1 MSLGVN
7 IMSDLLTVESL
18 CEGLNGYKNNIEINH
33 KINKIHFIITK
44 YLLSVDNDIDK
55 IAYIDLKKLK
65 EIALY
70 LFDIVIDDLFISDIE
85 SESRKTIFTLCQN
98 IFEQLC
104 KIYQKDYDIYKNEY
118 FELTFMAIACTS
130 IGNNP
135 AKSFVLFKK
144 YVEGFLT
151 VNTIEEKIL
160 LLLNAY
166 LAKDYKFVDNKK
178 TDILESIKKGD
189 IQDGLNRVLVQIL
202 LQTLNMINYFKT
214 GNEKLIIN
222 ALEKLEEIRQYC
234 LDNDYYREIWIIKV
248 LIKHIKVSVRNSI
261 WKVLGPFLSHDTIKM
276 FVEDQERPLFELWEH
291 QREIVEC
298 SLFTNEHNI
307 IHIPTSAGKSLI
319 AQLTILKVL
328 EDTEDATCVYVVPTN
343 ALLNQVKNDLNN
355 ILEKMNL
362 NVGTFISGYD
372 VINWD
377 IEEKQLDTS
386 RVIIVTQE
394 KLDSLI
400 RREDDFIKKC
410 KLFIFDEF
418 QNISQGS
425 RGLLLELI
433 VSKIKCFN
441 IGDQPKLLFLSA
453 VLPNTLSF
461 KKWIGEDITCDYSNV
476 DCRPTR
482 QVKSIGYFKS
492 ILSEGKLTKYNETIE
507 SNLKIYYENNR
518 IGNIEFPTF
527 ERPLTNKAKYY
538 RMQNFC
544 ADLSER
550 FANIGNVLVY
560 LPNTRWFKSFC
571 DAMCQKDLMI
581 STHESKILKDIA
593 EYVALTMK
601 DDHYLVKS
609 IKKGI
614 ACHHKKLP
622 DNVKRIIEV
631 YFKRGI
637 IKVLASTSTLAQGL
651 NFPISTIIVGSLNAG
666 DTVLTPAE
674 FQNLVGR
681 AGRAMRETEGYVVLA
696 LPVNT
701 KYSQKSNEKY
711 INRKKSQ
718 YLSINAE
725 DIVVKSTIQG
735 LIDALKKQESNL
747 NRQEKELIRTYNSII
762 FDLEQNGLLEED
774 ESYDSIINS
783 LFFSVEATEED
794 KDYLKSFTKEMVSA
808 IKFKISTI
816 EDTFIR
822 KILKQSG
829 LSIDSSIVIYEA
841 VNEFYKNNI
850 GSVFEGNR
858 LNEHFISLIDSV
870 KNIPEFY
877 IDEDGEF
884 IFNCINSWIFL
895 SSYKDICDQYFEG
908 NYDDCINFISENIV
922 YKSAWLF
929 SIIYQIFERL
939 LLDQLD
945 EQPYNSDCIR
955 LLSDFSFLPAYCKLG
970 VYNRNMIE
978 ILENGLYERELL
990 IKVHTLF
997 VLHTQV
1003 VEYDLQL
1010 FYSWASVVTL
1020 VDVEDRNIKIS
1031 KHEKQMWSDYKKSI
1045 QGEIKLEMDIM
1056 PVLIKGYGMY
1066 DRKYLVKGEPLILMH
1081 EPENQY
1087 DPNAIKI
1094 LSLNNKMLGY
1104 VPKEQTEIIYD
1115 LIINKKAWM
1124 VFNKFDRGELVC
1136 NLYITK

>member
-1 MSLGVN
+1 
-7 IMSDLLTVESL
+7 MSDLLTIESL
-18 CEGLNGYKNNIEINH
+18 CQGLNGYKNHIEINH
-33 KINKIHFIITK
+33 RINEIHFLITK
-44 YLLSVDNDIDK
+44 YLLSIDNDIDT
-55 IAYIDLKKLK
+55 IEYIDLKKLK

-70 LFDIVIDDLFISDIE
+70 LFDIVIDDLFLRDIE
-85 SESRKTIFTLCQN
+85 PESRKTIFTLCQN

-104 KIYQKDYDIYKNEY
+104 KIYQKDYDRYKNEY
-118 FELTFMAIACTS
+118 FELTFMAIACAS
-130 IGNNP
+130 IGKNP

-144 YVEGFLT
+144 YVDGFIT
-151 VNTIEEKIL
+151 INTIEEKIL

-166 LAKDYKFVDNKK
+166 LAKDYKFVENKK
-178 TDILESIKKGD
+178 TDILVSIKKGD
-189 IQDGLNRVLVQIL
+189 IQDDLNKVLIKIF
-202 LQTLNMINYFKT
+202 LQTLKMINYFKT
-214 GNEKLIIN
+214 GNEKLI
-222 ALEKLEEIRQYC
+222 AHAVKELEEIRQYC

-248 LIKHIKVSVRNSI
+248 LIKHINVSVRNSM
-261 WKVLGPFLSHDTIKM
+261 WKVLGPFLSPDTIKL

-307 IHIPTSAGKSLI
+307 IHIPTSSGKSLI

-328 EDTEDATCVYVVPTN
+328 EETEDATCVYVVPTN
-343 ALLNQVKNDLNN
+343 ALLNQVRNDLNS
-355 ILEKMNL
+355 ILGKMNL
-362 NVGTFISGYD
+362 NVETLISGYD
-372 VINWD
+372 VINSD
-377 IEEKQLDTS
+377 IEENQLDTS

-433 VSKIKCFN
+433 VTKIKCFN
-441 IGDQPKLLFLSA
+441 IGNQPKLVFLSA
-453 VLPNTLSF
+453 VLPNILSF
-461 KKWIGEDITCDYSNV
+461 KKWIGEDITCDYSNI

-482 QVKSIGYFKS
+482 QVKSIGYFKRS
-492 ILSEGKLTKYNETIE
+492 MPSKGRTTKYNETID
-507 SNLKIYYENNR
+507 SNLRIFYENDGV
-518 IGNIEFPTF
+518 GNIKLPTI
-527 ERPLTNKAKYY
+527 ERQLTNKSKYY

-571 DAMCQKDLMI
+571 NAMCEKDLMI
-581 STHESKILKDIA
+581 STHEALVLKDIA

-601 DDHYLVKS
+601 VDHYLVNS

-614 ACHHKKLP
+614 AYHHKSLP
-622 DNVKRIIEV
+622 DNVKRVIEV

-651 NFPISTIIVGSLNAG
+651 NFPISTIIVGSLNVG
-666 DTVLTPAE
+666 GNVLTPAD

-696 LPVNT
+696 LPI
-701 KYSQKSNEKY
+701 KSEYSQNYNERY
-711 INRKKSQ
+711 IDRINSE
-718 YLSINAE
+718 YLSINTE
-725 DIVVKSTIQG
+725 DIVVKSTIQN
-735 LIDALKKQESNL
+735 LIEVLKKQESDL
-747 NRQEKELIRTYNSII
+747 DRQEKELIRTYNSII
-762 FDLEQNGLLEED
+762 FDLEQTGLLEED

-794 KDYLKSFTKEMVSA
+794 KNDLKSFTKEMVAA
-808 IKFKISTI
+808 IKFKISAI
-816 EDTFIR
+816 EDTSMR

-829 LSIDSSIVIYEA
+829 LSLDSSIVIYEA
-841 VNEFYKNNI
+841 VIEFYNNNI
-850 GSVFEGNR
+850 GSVFESNR
-858 LNEHFISLIDSV
+858 LNKHFISLIDSV

-877 IDEDGEF
+877 IDKDGEF
-884 IFNCINSWIFL
+884 IFNYINSWIFL
-895 SSYKDICDQYFEG
+895 SSYKDICDQYFGG
-908 NYDDCINFISENIV
+908 NYDNCINFISENIV
-922 YKSAWLF
+922 YKSAWAF

-945 EQPYNSDCIR
+945 ELPYNSDFIR
-955 LLSDFSFLPAYCKLG
+955 LLTDFSYLPAYCKFG

-978 ILENGLYERELL
+978 ILESGLYERELL

-997 VLHTQV
+997 ELHTQL

-1010 FYSWASVVTL
+1010 FYSWASAVTL

-1031 KHEKQMWSDYKKSI
+1031 KHEKQMWNDYKKSI
-1045 QGEIKLEMDIM
+1045 LGEIKLEIDI
-1056 PVLIKGYGMY
+1056 VSVSIKGYGMY
-1066 DRKYLVKGEPLILMH
+1066 DRKYLVRGEPLILIH

-1094 LSLNNKMLGY
+1094 LSLDNKMLGY
-1104 VPKEQTEIIYD
+1104 VPKRQTEIIND
-1115 LIINKKAWM
+1115 FIINKKAWM
-1124 VFNKFDRGELVC
+1124 VFNKIDKGERVC
-1136 NLYITK
+1136 YLYIIK